1 MVAIQHITA
10 VGVTGVAAYT
20 DVRGGKI
27 PNWLTYPLILAGP
40 ALFWVAYGQP
50 GLWDSLLGFL
60 ACGIVPFAMW
70 RSHADG
76 MGGGEVKLLAGLGAL
91 TGVFVGIEIE
101 FYAMAA
107 GCVGAIVILA
117 RQRQLL
123 PALGNLFFMVFNRLM
138 PKKRRRDVSTE
149 LKHKIRIGPYIL
161 VGTLIAVALQ
171 HPQWVGMNP
180 S

>member
-1 MVAIQHITA
+1 MLFYVAFGEQ
-10 VGVTGVAAYT
+10 
-20 DVRGGKI
+20 
-27 PNWLTYPLILAGP
+27 
-40 ALFWVAYGQP
+40 
-50 GLWDSLLGFL
+50 GLWDSGLGFL
-60 ACGIVPFAMW
+60 ACGIVPLAMW
-70 RSHADG
+70 RTGG

-107 GCVGAIVILA
+107 GCVAAIVVLA
-117 RQRQLL
+117 RKRRLL
-123 PALGNLFFMVFNRLM
+123 PALGNLFFLLFNRVI
-138 PKKRRRDVSTE
+138 PKKWRRDVSSE
-149 LKHKIRIGPYIL
+149 LQHEIRVGPYIL